1 MFELQSDEARLLL
14 NVAMMATG
22 QNRFQSAA
30 KILAAL
36 ERFRPHNEQLAIAKT
51 VLMISMQEFAMA
63 VDFIDREALAD
74 HPESAMLKTFRGM
87 ALIRMGRR
95 DDALQCLGEAAV
107 SDDESAANLAK
118 GLING

>member
-22 QNRFQSAA
+22 QNRFRSAT

-36 ERFRPHNEQLAIAKT
+36 ERFRPQNEQIAVAKA

-63 VDFIDREALAD
+63 LGYIDDVALAQ
-74 HPESAMLKTFRGM
+74 HPGSAMLKAFKGM
-87 ALIRMGRR
+87 ALIRLGRR
-95 DDALQCLGEAAV
+95 DDAMVCLGEAAA

-118 GLING
+118 GLINA